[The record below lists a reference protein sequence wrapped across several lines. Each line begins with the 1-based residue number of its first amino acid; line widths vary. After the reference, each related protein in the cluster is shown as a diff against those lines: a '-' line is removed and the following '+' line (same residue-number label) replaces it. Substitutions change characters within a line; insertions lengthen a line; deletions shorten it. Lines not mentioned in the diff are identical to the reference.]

1 MVSSSCLSEI
11 IACLRS
17 RIKRFLATSSSQL
30 MSRIVVIHGHI
41 HTHAYSVSESIF
53 MGTKSSVSVLSS
65 IVLQLWGDMRSIYDE
80 QCP

>member
-30 MSRIVVIHGHI
+30 WSSIVGISLHI

-53 MGTKSSVSVLSS
+53 RGIKSSVSVLSS
-65 IVLQLWGDMRSIYDE
+65 VVLQLWGDMRSRYEE